1 VEEIPELYNL
11 ETVEQLRAIAD
22 PLRVRIVDAL
32 SQRALT
38 ATGLGEALGLPAN
51 KAHYHVRELEK
62 VGLARLV
69 ETREKGGILEKYYR
83 AVARTL
89 DVPGALLRTVPPDE
103 SVAVAGDLL
112 HFFTQGFL
120 RALAH
125 GLRLPDWSEHRI
137 TFAPAYLWM
146 TDEEYGDAL
155 KKVYA
160 LLESYRT
167 PRGVDG
173 EHEHAVTL
181 FSYDTSLARDEHGS
195 APEARED
202 GAPRAT
208 PTPTPTPTP
217 TSTST
222 PLAQQGLAR
231 TIPAITIGVT
241 WYSRADLEAVVAR
254 GERLDLNV
262 VGVAAFADDIPADLA
277 DRAVARFRHR
287 GALRASPAVRDAL
300 ARKREEV

>member
-1 VEEIPELYNL
+1 VEDIPEMYNL

-160 LLESYRT
+160 LLESYRA

-173 EHEHAVTL
+173 EREHAVTL
-181 FSYDTSLARDEHGS
+181 FSYDTSLARDEHGP

-202 GAPRAT
+202 GAPRAS
-208 PTPTPTPTP
+208 P
-217 TSTST
+217 T

-262 VGVAAFADDIPADLA
+262 VGVAAFADDIPADLV

-300 ARKREEV
+300 ALKREEV

>member
-208 PTPTPTPTP
+208 PTPTPT
-217 TSTST
+217 STST

>member
-1 VEEIPELYNL
+1 MEDIPELYNL

-160 LLESYRT
+160 LLESYRA

-173 EHEHAVTL
+173 EREHAVTL
-181 FSYDTSLARDEHGS
+181 FSYDTSLARDEHGP

-202 GAPRAT
+202 GAPRAS
-208 PTPTPTPTP
+208 P
-217 TSTST
+217 T

-262 VGVAAFADDIPADLA
+262 VGVAAFADDIPADLV
-277 DRAVARFRHR
+277 DHAVARFRHR

>member
-1 VEEIPELYNL
+1 MEEIPELYNL

-173 EHEHAVTL
+173 EREHAVTL
-181 FSYDTSLARDEHGS
+181 FSYDTSLARDEHGP

-202 GAPRAT
+202 GAPRA
-208 PTPTPTPTP
+208 

>member
-208 PTPTPTPTP
+208 PTPTPTPT
-217 TSTST
+217 STST

>member
-173 EHEHAVTL
+173 EREHAVTL
-181 FSYDTSLARDEHGS
+181 FSYDTSLARDEHGP

-217 TSTST
+217 TST

>member
-1 VEEIPELYNL
+1 MDEIPELYNL
-11 ETVEQLRAIAD
+11 ETVEQLRAISD
-22 PLRVRIVDAL
+22 PLRLRIVDAL
-32 SQRALT
+32 AQRALT

-62 VGLARLV
+62 AGLVRLV
-69 ETREKGGILEKYYR
+69 ETRERGGILEKYYR

-89 DVPGALLRTVPPDE
+89 DVPSSLLRTVPPDE

-112 HFFTQGFL
+112 RFFTQGFL

-155 KKVYA
+155 KKVYEV
-160 LLESYRT
+160 LEPYRA

-173 EHEHAVTL
+173 EREHAVTL
-181 FSYDTSLARDEHGS
+181 FSYDTSLAREEREGRG
-195 APEARED
+195 PAREPRED
-202 GAPRAT
+202 DAPRAA
-208 PTPTPTPTP
+208 
-217 TSTST
+217 

-262 VGVAAFADDIPADLA
+262 VGVAAFADDIPADLV

-287 GALRASPAVRDAL
+287 GALRASPEVRDTL
-300 ARKREEV
+300 LRKKEV

>member
-1 VEEIPELYNL
+1 MEEIPELYNL

-173 EHEHAVTL
+173 EREHAVTL
-181 FSYDTSLARDEHGS
+181 FSYDTSLARDEHGP

-217 TSTST
+217 TST